1 MTAAP
6 SPQPDPAA
14 GPPGAG
20 EGAAASPLP
29 ALEAI
34 GIVKRFPGVLANDH
48 VDFELRAGEIHAL
61 LGENGAGKS
70 TLMNILAGLYRPDE
84 GEVRLDGRVVSFG
97 SPRDAIDAGLGMV
110 HQHFTLVPSQSVTE
124 NILLGLKRP
133 RFLLDA
139 RRSEAE
145 VARLAREF
153 GLRVHPRAKVWQ
165 LSVGEQQRVEILKL
179 LYRGAQILIL
189 DEPTAVLAPQEAEDL
204 FQTLRA
210 MTAAGRS
217 VVFISHKL
225 NEVVAIADRVT
236 VMRRGKVTA
245 AGRSAEG
252 VTKRD
257 LARLMVGR
265 DLFGLYERTPF
276 RPGDVLLSV
285 SDVEAESDRGLP
297 ALSGVS
303 LEVRA
308 GEIVGIAAVAGNGQ
322 TELAEVITGLRPCS
336 GTIRVGK
343 ETVSNRPPRD
353 AIRAGVAH
361 VPEDRTG
368 VGSAPNLSVSDNL
381 IMKRF
386 REPPVSRGWLIDDGR
401 TRTLAEALKEE
412 YSIAAPSVDTRA
424 RLLSGG
430 NLQRLI
436 LAREIETEPS
446 LMVAVQ
452 PTRGL
457 DVGAIETVHRLLLG
471 RRDRGAGILLISED
485 LDEILALADRV
496 DVMYEG
502 RIVGSFDAESADIHE
517 IGLLMTGASEEGA
530 SEPTEPTDP
539 TEPTEPPATDPGRS

>member
-1 MTAAP
+1 MTGTEPTAP
-6 SPQPDPAA
+6 VATA
-14 GPPGAG
+14 GPPAI
-20 EGAAASPLP
+20 
-29 ALEAI
+29 EAI
-34 GIVKRFPGVLANDH
+34 GIVKAFPGVLANDH
-48 VDFELRAGEIHAL
+48 VDFELRTGEVHAL

-70 TLMNILAGLYRPDE
+70 TLMNILAGLYRQDE
-84 GEVRLDGRVVSFG
+84 GEVRVDGRPVTFG
-97 SPRDAIDAGLGMV
+97 SPRDAIEAGLGMV
-110 HQHFTLVPSQSVTE
+110 HQHFTLVPSQTVTE
-124 NILLGLKRP
+124 NILLGLKQP

-145 VARLAREF
+145 VARLAEQF
-153 GLRVHPRAKVWQ
+153 GLRGHPKAHVWQ

-179 LYRGAQILIL
+179 LYRGARILIM
-189 DEPTAVLAPQEAEDL
+189 DEPTAVLAPQEAEEL
-204 FQTLRA
+204 FRTLKA

-225 NEVVAIADRVT
+225 NEVVAIANRVT
-236 VMRRGKVTA
+236 VMRRGRVTA

-257 LARLMVGR
+257 LARLMVGA
-265 DLFGLYERTPF
+265 DLFGLYEKTPF
-276 RPGDVLLSV
+276 APGDVLLSAT
-285 SDVEAESDRGLP
+285 DVEAESDRGLP
-297 ALSGVS
+297 ALRGVS

-322 TELAEVITGLRPCS
+322 TELAEVVTGLRPCG
-336 GTIRVGK
+336 GTIRIGSEV
-343 ETVSNRPPRD
+343 VSNRPPKE

-368 VGSAPNLSVSDNL
+368 VGSAPNLSLTDNL

-401 TRTLAEALKEE
+401 TRTLAEEIKEE
-412 YSIAAPSVDTRA
+412 YAIAAPSIEQRA

-436 LAREIETEPS
+436 LAREIETKPS
-446 LMVAVQ
+446 VMVAVQ

-457 DVGAIETVHRLLLG
+457 DVGAIETVHRLLLA
-471 RRDRGAGILLISED
+471 RREQGAAILLISED
-485 LDEILALADRV
+485 LDEVLALADRV

-502 RIVGSFDAESADIHE
+502 QIVGSFDAETADVHE
-517 IGLLMTGASEEGA
+517 IGLLMTGATDEGPA
-530 SEPTEPTDP
+530 DDTTTPDGIDLGPVAGADTEPA
-539 TEPTEPPATDPGRS
+539 ELG

>member
-1 MTAAP
+1 MTAPSEPLTGPKAAAP
-6 SPQPDPAA
+6 SGSDA
-14 GPPGAG
+14 
-20 EGAAASPLP
+20 P
-29 ALEAI
+29 ALEAA

-48 VDFELRAGEIHAL
+48 VDFDLRSGEIHAL

-84 GEVRLDGRVVSFG
+84 GEIRLDGRPVVFG
-97 SPRDAIDAGLGMV
+97 SPRDAIEAGLGMV

-124 NILLGLKRP
+124 NILLGLREP
-133 RFLLDA
+133 RFLLDE

-145 VARLAREF
+145 VARLAEQF
-153 GLRVHPRAKVWQ
+153 GLRVHPKAKVWQ

-179 LYRGAQILIL
+179 LYRGARILIM
-189 DEPTAVLAPQEAEDL
+189 DEPTAVLAPQETEEL
-204 FQTLRA
+204 FRTLKA
-210 MTAAGRS
+210 MTADGRS
-217 VVFISHKL
+217 VVFMSHKL
-225 NEVVAIADRVT
+225 NEVVAIADRIT

-245 AGRSAEG
+245 AGQSGEG

-265 DLFGLYERTPF
+265 DLFGLYDKTPF
-276 RPGDVLLSV
+276 TPGDVLLAATG
-285 SDVEAESDRGLP
+285 VEAESDRGLP
-297 ALSGVS
+297 ALRGVS
-303 LEVRA
+303 LDVRA

-322 TELAEVITGLRPCS
+322 TELAEVITGLRPCT
-336 GTIRVGK
+336 GTIRIGEEV
-343 ETVSNRPPRD
+343 VSNRSPRH

-386 REPPVSRGWLIDDGR
+386 KEPPVSRGWLIDDGR
-401 TRTLAEALKEE
+401 TRTLAEEIKQE
-412 YSIAAPSVDTRA
+412 YAIAAPSVDTRA

-457 DVGAIETVHRLLLG
+457 DVGAIETVHRLLLD
-471 RRDRGAGILLISED
+471 RREKGAGILLISED
-485 LDEILALADRV
+485 LDEILGLADRV

-502 RIVGSFDAESADIHE
+502 RIVGSFDADTADVHQ
-517 IGLLMTGASEEGA
+517 IGLLMTGGSSDEAADEGPEEADLGPA
-530 SEPTEPTDP
+530 AGGDEVAQPHEP
-539 TEPTEPPATDPGRS
+539 S